1 MMKNIVIIVID
12 AFRPKNLS
20 LFGYRKETDKN
31 LKEIAKEGIVFRNFF
46 SSSNTTA
53 PSLMSIFT
61 GRLPSNHGIMHQ
73 FPYTTEEEI
82 EKMRRE
88 RKFWLPSF
96 LQSKGYETL
105 AIDWLGMFFEEGFDY
120 YKEREEWQ
128 GKPNLSANFSP
139 AKDTINLAIAKIEE
153 TKKPFFLFV
162 HLWDTH
168 FPFPT
173 IEYKGEQKKDI
184 SEVLEEIEG
193 QAQKEYFKKR
203 IMASNV
209 DLYSIE
215 EMKEKYDEA
224 IKEVDKQ
231 IGKLRQYLKERGLW
245 EQTIFMA
252 LGDHGTNLTEHNI
265 YFSSSSLFDETIH
278 APCVAHIPGF
288 EQKDIEDF
296 AQNIDLAPT
305 LLDLLGDKKN
315 DKDWQFDGKSMVNL
329 IKNNERIRDEVFFFD
344 GLAKDIKG
352 VRTKNRKT
360 IVAKNPECYLCKSSH
375 HQEREEYD
383 LIKDPRE
390 EKNIHSEISNEI
402 KVEPSLII

>member
-1 MMKNIVIIVID
+1 MKNIIVIVID

-20 LFGYRKETDKN
+20 LFGYDKETDKN
-31 LKEIAKEGIVFRNFF
+31 LKKIAKEGIVFRNFF

-73 FPYTTEEEI
+73 FPYTAEEEV
-82 EKMRRE
+82 EKMYRE

-105 AIDWLGMFFEEGFDY
+105 AIDWLGMFFEDGFDY

-128 GKPNLSANFSP
+128 GKPAISAKFSP
-139 AKDTINLAIAKIEE
+139 AKDTIDLAIAKIQEA
-153 TKKPFFLFV
+153 KKPFFLFV
-162 HLWDTH
+162 HFWDTH

-173 IEYKGEQKKDI
+173 IEYKGKQKKDI
-184 SEVLEEIEG
+184 SEVLEEIKGE
-193 QAQKEYFKKR
+193 AQKEYFKKR
-203 IMASNV
+203 IIAANI

-224 IKEVDKQ
+224 VREVDKQ
-231 IGKLRQYLKERGLW
+231 IGKLHQELKERDLW
-245 EQTIFMA
+245 EQTIFII

-278 APCVAHIPGF
+278 APLIVHIPGF
-288 EQKDIEDF
+288 EQKEISDF
-296 AQNIDLAPT
+296 AQNVDLAPT
-305 LLDLLGDKKN
+305 LIELLGEEGK
-315 DKDWQFDGKSMVNL
+315 KDWRFDGKSMVNL
-329 IKNNERIRDEVFFFD
+329 IKNNEEKGDERDKVFFFD
-344 GLAKDIKG
+344 GLAQDIRG
-352 VRTKNRKT
+352 VRTKDRKT
-360 IVAKNPECYLCKSSH
+360 IIAKNPKCYLCKGSH
-375 HQEREEYD
+375 HQGQEEYD

-390 EKNIHSEISNEI
+390 EKNIYSEISNEA
-402 KVEPSLII
+402 KVESLI